1 MGSSAQASGAQP
13 AAPERPTGAPAAT
26 GRRKGAP
33 AGQRRDYPHGLET
46 AKKRLLPLRAPPRR
60 GKDPLSAAA
69 RPPALPARWLGGGL
83 ERSPAPTWHR
93 VPSHPAP
100 AAAVPA
106 LQPPPPSR
114 AKPPPAPPPQ
124 PQAPPPH
131 RPFGPC
137 ARGGARSAN
146 GKQGPAAPSADRRGE
161 RPMRAPGGRGELSIS
176 GPYLGLA
183 SGRARGTAV
192 PSFLHLSIHPSI
204 SSSLQPFV
212 SPAASSAV
220 PAASTPASAGLGP
233 VCPRAAPQAPRVWR
247 LPWGS
252 QTVPRRAHREQPP
265 PPPVPEPSLPRPA
278 PAAGQ
283 RWPVPRSP
291 RGHLASPP
299 RRSRGLCCHPPTS
312 LAPFLPARG
321 LCGASALIPDCHRH
335 THPSPALSLPLRPN
349 SC

>member
-1 MGSSAQASGAQP
+1 
-13 AAPERPTGAPAAT
+13 
-26 GRRKGAP
+26 
-33 AGQRRDYPHGLET
+33 
-46 AKKRLLPLRAPPRR
+46 
-60 GKDPLSAAA
+60 
-69 RPPALPARWLGGGL
+69 
-83 ERSPAPTWHR
+83 
-93 VPSHPAP
+93 
-100 AAAVPA
+100 
-106 LQPPPPSR
+106 
-114 AKPPPAPPPQ
+114 
-124 PQAPPPH
+124 
-131 RPFGPC
+131 
-137 ARGGARSAN
+137 
-146 GKQGPAAPSADRRGE
+146 
-161 RPMRAPGGRGELSIS
+161 MRAPGGRGELSIS

-192 PSFLHLSIHPSI
+192 PSFLHLSMHPSI
-204 SSSLQPFV
+204 PPSLQPFV

-220 PAASTPASAGLGP
+220 PAASTPASPGLGP

-252 QTVPRRAHREQPP
+252 QIVPRRAHREQPP

-349 SC
+349 SCCIQLLVIRAPERSVFIQTGSLPPAGPSPRWAGALRGLQLPTQPQQCASSSCARAAVLCGYPRSGGFCCAPLNL